1 MKFSLGRL
9 CLWSEAASLMCQED
23 ICLAQVSHKADMC
36 TSLALVKQY
45 NSGASQQLEIGIDFA
60 ILTAES

>member
-1 MKFSLGRL
+1 M
-9 CLWSEAASLMCQED
+9 CLED
-23 ICLAQVSHKADMC
+23 ICLVQVSHMVGMC

-45 NSGASQQLEIGIDFA
+45 NSDASQQLEIGIDFA